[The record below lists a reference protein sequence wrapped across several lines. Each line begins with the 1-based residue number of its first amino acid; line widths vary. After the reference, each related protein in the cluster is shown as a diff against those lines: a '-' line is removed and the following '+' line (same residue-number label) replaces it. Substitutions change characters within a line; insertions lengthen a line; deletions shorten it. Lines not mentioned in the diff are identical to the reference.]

1 LPSLI
6 PEGPVAIVERAHP
19 DLGRLGVF
27 WQTQGSGKSYSMA
40 LFSERVRR
48 KIPGNFTFLL
58 MIDRT
63 DLDDQIYKTFVGC
76 GIRLDETIIE
86 IIISEAQNEVSVSKS
101 GISISSPIA
110 N

>member
-1 LPSLI
+1 
-6 PEGPVAIVERAHP
+6 
-19 DLGRLGVF
+19 
-27 WQTQGSGKSYSMA
+27 MA
-40 LFSERVRR
+40 FFSERVRR

-58 MIDRT
+58 MTDRT

-76 GIRLDETIIE
+76 GIWLDETIIE
-86 IIISEAQNEVSVSKS
+86 IIISEAQTEVSVSKS